1 MPYISRMTNTTMPWI
16 KANSTEEKEL
26 EGEYNAHKTIII
38 LTPEGVLEIRRV
50 SDEEAARLCP
60 AGSENWVNE
69 D

>member
-16 KANSTEEKEL
+16 KASPTEEKEL
-26 EGEYNAHKTIII
+26 EGEYNAHETIII

-60 AGSENWVNE
+60 AGSENWMNE